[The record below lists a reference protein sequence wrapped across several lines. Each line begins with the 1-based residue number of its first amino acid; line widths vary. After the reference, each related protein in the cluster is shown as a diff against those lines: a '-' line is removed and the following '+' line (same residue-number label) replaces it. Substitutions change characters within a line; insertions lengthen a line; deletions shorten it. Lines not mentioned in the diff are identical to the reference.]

1 MENKEL
7 NNMLSFLK
15 EAFCIDGNVTKHKE
29 LTIDEMVSIMFKL
42 TDSKRG
48 EFYITLSSKQK

>member
-15 EAFCIDGNVTKHKE
+15 EAFCIDGEVVKHKE
-29 LTIDEMVSIMFKL
+29 LIIDKMPSVMFKL

-48 EFYITLSSKQK
+48 EFYVTLSIEKK